1 MAEAAGFAVTTGR
14 RPLACSMHLLSGM
27 RDRRFWHSDPNA
39 LLADAARS
47 LDAKQQLAIQ
57 IERDWRYVDRHLGEV
72 LLEIVRE
79 IPDREARRRREDR
92 RLIDWVGRL
101 VAEIPEEDPYREQVL
116 RRLRQIV

>member
-1 MAEAAGFAVTTGR
+1 
-14 RPLACSMHLLSGM
+14 MHLLSCM

-72 LLEIVRE
+72 LFEIVRE

>member
-1 MAEAAGFAVTTGR
+1 MLDATT
-14 RPLACSMHLLSGM
+14 SGM

-47 LDAKQQLAIQ
+47 LEAKQQLAIQ
-57 IERDWRYVDRHLGEV
+57 IECDWRYIDRHLGEV

-79 IPDREARRRREDR
+79 IPERESRRRREDR
-92 RLIDWVGRL
+92 RLVDWVGRL

-116 RRLRQIV
+116 RRLRQIL